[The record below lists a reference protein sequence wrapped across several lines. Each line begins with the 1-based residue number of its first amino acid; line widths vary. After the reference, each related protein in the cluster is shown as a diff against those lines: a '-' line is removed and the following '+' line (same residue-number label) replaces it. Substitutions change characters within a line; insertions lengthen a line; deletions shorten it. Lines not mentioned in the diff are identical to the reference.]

1 MGSRVSSQ
9 IDVGRL
15 IEAVRSPGIDTRV
28 WCSIAVAVEDSHF
41 DADHGVFVDLIL
53 LPSEQ
58 AITARVGS
66 DYAGSDFGNY
76 RGKIL
81 KDDEVCVVIPTGAPA
96 EGAIVVSRLWSA
108 ADKPPTLASEHQDD
122 QVAVLPEGKS
132 ARLKVGDFEIVVD
145 NSVSPTRASFKTDSG
160 DVFSLTKE
168 AVEGLKLGINPTDH
182 MALAALVKAEI
193 TALRNAVASFVTS
206 FNSHTHTGVTAGMAV
221 SGSPSPPPVPAPPSV
236 GDVKSEFVKSK

>member
-28 WCSIAVAVEDSHF
+28 WCSLAVAVEDSHF

-66 DYAGSDFGNY
+66 DYAGNDFGNY

-122 QVAVLPEGKS
+122 QVTVLPEGKAIRTKVS
-132 ARLKVGDFEIVVD
+132 GDSGVVELSMESTLKVLAPTSEVVKLD
-145 NSVSPTRASFKTDSG
+145 EN
-160 DVFSLTKE
+160 
-168 AVEGLKLGINPTDH
+168 GLVLGSSDQQFV
-182 MALAALVKAEI
+182 ALANLV
-193 TALRNAVASFVTS
+193 LDRLNAIKSAFDGHTHGAGTFTNSGGGVTGTSGGASNMGPMTSVASS
-206 FNSHTHTGVTAGMAV
+206 FTKT
-221 SGSPSPPPVPAPPSV
+221 
-236 GDVKSEFVKSK
+236 K